1 MLALLAGSPA
11 LLAGVVFFLGLLV
24 GSFLNVVIY
33 REPVRLQNEW
43 RDEAQRI
50 LGETPA
56 ARAPFNLVAPRSACP
71 SCKTPITAWHNIP
84 LLSWLLLGRRCAS
97 CKAPISAR
105 YPLIELFTGLLSAV
119 VAWRYGWSLA
129 LAFGL
134 IVTWTL
140 IALSGID
147 YDTQYLP
154 DSLTLPLLWLGL
166 LASLFASSVPVTAA
180 PAALPVA
187 PDRAIVGAIAGYL
200 ALWSVYWV
208 FKLATGKEGMGYGDF
223 KLLAA
228 LGAWLGPGMLLPI
241 ILLSAGVGSI
251 VGITMILVLGRDK
264 HLPIPFGPYLAAAGW
279 MAMLF
284 GPDLVQAWSRFM
296 LRA

>member
-1 MLALLAGSPA
+1 MSALLAGSPA
-11 LLAGVVFFLGLLV
+11 LLVGLVFLLGLVV
-24 GSFLNVVIY
+24 GSFLNVVIC

-50 LGETPA
+50 LGQTPPP
-56 ARAPFNLVAPRSACP
+56 RAPFNVLTPRSACP
-71 SCKTPITAWHNIP
+71 SCHAPIRAWHNVP

-97 CKAPISAR
+97 CRAPISAR
-105 YPLIELFTGLLSAV
+105 YPLVELFTGLLSAA

-134 IVTWTL
+134 IVTWAL

-154 DSLTLPLLWLGL
+154 DSVTLPLLWLGL
-166 LASLFASSVPVTAA
+166 LASLFAGGLPAGAA

-200 ALWSVYWV
+200 SLWSVYWI
-208 FKLATGKEGMGYGDF
+208 FRLATGKEGMGYGDF

-228 LGAWLGPGMLLPI
+228 LGAWLGPGMLLPV

-251 VGITMILVLGRDK
+251 VGIAMILVLGRDRQ
-264 HLPIPFGPYLAAAGW
+264 LPIPFGPYLAAAGW
-279 MAMLF
+279 IAMLF
-284 GPDLVQAWSRFM
+284 GPDLVQAWSRFI
-296 LRA
+296 LRT

>member
-1 MLALLAGSPA
+1 VSALLAGSP
-11 LLAGVVFFLGLLV
+11 GLLV
-24 GSFLNVVIY
+24 SLVFLVGLLIGSFLNVVIY

-50 LGETPA
+50 LGQAPEP
-56 ARAPFNLVAPRSACP
+56 RAPFNLVTPRSACP
-71 SCKTPITAWHNIP
+71 SCQAPITAWQNIP

-105 YPLIELFTGLLSAV
+105 YPLVELFTGLLSAA

-129 LAFGL
+129 LVFGL
-134 IVTWTL
+134 IITWAL

-166 LASLFASSVPVTAA
+166 LASLFAGSVPADMA
-180 PAALPVA
+180 PAALPVP
-187 PDRAIVGAIAGYL
+187 PDRAIIGAIAGYL
-200 ALWSVYWV
+200 SLWSVYWI
-208 FKLATGKEGMGYGDF
+208 FKLATAKEGMGYGDF

-264 HLPIPFGPYLAAAGW
+264 QLPIPFGPYLAAAGW
-279 MAMLF
+279 IAMLF
-284 GPDLVQAWSRFM
+284 GPDLVQAWSHFI

>member
-1 MLALLAGSPA
+1 MSALLAGSPA
-11 LLAGVVFFLGLLV
+11 LLVGVVFLFGLLI

-50 LGETPA
+50 LKQTPEP
-56 ARAPFNLVAPRSACP
+56 RAPFNLVTPRSACP
-71 SCKTPITAWHNIP
+71 SCKAPITAWQNIP

-105 YPLIELFTGLLSAV
+105 YPLIELFTGLLSAA

-129 LAFGL
+129 LACGL
-134 IVTWTL
+134 IITWTL
-140 IALSGID
+140 LALSGID

-166 LASLFASSVPVTAA
+166 LASLFAGSVPADTA
-180 PAALPVA
+180 PAALPVT

-264 HLPIPFGPYLAAAGW
+264 QLPIPFGPYLAAAGW
-279 MAMLF
+279 IAMLF
-284 GPDLVQAWSRFM
+284 GPDLVQAWSRFI

>member
-1 MLALLAGSPA
+1 MSALLAGSPA
-11 LLAGVVFFLGLLV
+11 LLVGSVFLFGLLI

-50 LGETPA
+50 LGQTPE
-56 ARAPFNLVAPRSACP
+56 ARAPFNLVTPRSACP
-71 SCKTPITAWHNIP
+71 SCKAPINAWQNIP

-97 CKAPISAR
+97 CRTSISAR
-105 YPLIELFTGLLSAV
+105 YPLIELLTGLLSAA

-134 IVTWTL
+134 VITWAL

-147 YDTQYLP
+147 FDTQYLP

-251 VGITMILVLGRDK
+251 VGITMILVLGRDRQ
-264 HLPIPFGPYLAAAGW
+264 LPIPFGPYLAAAGW
-279 MAMLF
+279 IAMLF
-284 GPDLVQAWSRFM
+284 GPDLLQAWSRFI